1 MTRATASRPSPSEI
15 SWGISTLTG
24 IVRSMMP
31 WSACLKTG
39 RIVKFLLRCTVT
51 MVLWTVIH
59 RLPCVIR
66 KHVYLKLLV
75 ISFKISKR
83 TQCHLPGT
91 LTIQKKS
98 QLFCLQPFQTSWSME
113 PRVFLLVMRQISR
126 PITLLKSSMR
136 WSI

>member
-1 MTRATASRPSPSEI
+1 MTRATASRPSLSEI

-39 RIVKFLLRCTVT
+39 RIVRFLLRCTVT

-59 RLPCVIR
+59 QRLCVIPKR
-66 KHVYLKLLV
+66 VCLKSQV
-75 ISFKISKR
+75 IFCKISKR
-83 TQCHLPGT
+83 IQCHLPGT

-98 QLFCLQPFQTSWSME
+98 QLFCLPLFQISWSMGQQG
-113 PRVFLLVMRQISR
+113 FQLVTRQIFR
-126 PITLLKSSMR
+126 HTTLLKSSMR

>member
-1 MTRATASRPSPSEI
+1 MTRATASQPSLSEI

-39 RIVKFLLRCTVT
+39 RIVRFLLRCTVT

-59 RLPCVIR
+59 QRLCVIPR
-66 KHVYLKLLV
+66 HACQRLLGTF
-75 ISFKISKR
+75 FKISIK
-83 TQCHLPGT
+83 TLFLGLGT
-91 LTIQKKS
+91 LMIQRRN
-98 QLFCLQPFQTSWSME
+98 QPFYLQPFQTFWSMVRQGFL
-113 PRVFLLVMRQISR
+113 RVMLQTFR